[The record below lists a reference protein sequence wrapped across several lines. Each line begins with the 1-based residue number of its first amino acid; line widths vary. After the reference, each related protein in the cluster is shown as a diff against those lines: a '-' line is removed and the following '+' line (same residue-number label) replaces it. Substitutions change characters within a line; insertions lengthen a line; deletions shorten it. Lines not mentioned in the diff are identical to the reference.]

1 MKFLRVFLSILA
13 VAGMVGAV
21 LFWQKTNEPAIDP
34 NPVVP
39 QAEAWRVVTTTPPGG
54 TPVLLWNGILGTR
67 VSVLGLG
74 VDEGKDLSAF
84 LHDRY
89 QPAGEEKIEPMPSLG
104 LRAILVNGKP
114 ISARDTLRH
123 RQILDFR
130 TGAVRLSYDIRR
142 PGGVAKAVVD
152 FRIDPDR
159 PVFEQKVRIEGPV
172 QWKFDVVRRSE
183 GLKVAPGVD
192 GFAVAFS
199 KRPVSVEPAQASRTQ
214 AVEVQEIHTY
224 GEAMSTASPRD
235 LASDFWATD
244 VEVEGN
250 VEDQQAIRAMLLA
263 LRTSIHPDHT
273 ERVSPMMLSNEVYF
287 GHVFW
292 DADIWVFPVLALL
305 DPDRARVISE
315 YRLGMAAQARQNA
328 LEAAKD
334 PNIPFGDRAP
344 LQDAVMFPWESS
356 VTGKETVPGPS
367 RQQHHITGSVAKSLQ
382 MAADLGLV
390 DQDSVTEVGMRA
402 ANFWLARSERMP
414 DGKFGVRGTMSPDE
428 FHIGDNDLYTNILAE
443 WCIRRYR
450 PDKAREF
457 LRPRDA
463 TTFLTY
469 DKDRLRT
476 YKQAAA
482 LLAVYPLQDPAVE
495 KEAEAVYERFHHK
508 TIPNGPAMSD
518 SIHSIVAARLGR
530 KEESYA
536 HWRASWVD
544 FTRHPLLAFSEKR
557 LSSRTYFTTGAAGT
571 LQAVLYGFGGIRID
585 DRPQDGSAWTK
596 ELKNGRWLS
605 VRPNLPNQ
613 WTKLTLR
620 GLHILGDRYTLEITS
635 SGVTVTEEKSSNKS
649 TP

>member
-13 VAGMVGAV
+13 VAGLVGAV
-21 LFWQKTNEPAIDP
+21 LFWKKTKEPSIDP

-67 VSVLGLG
+67 ISVLGLS
-74 VDEGKDLSAF
+74 VDGDKELSAF

-89 QPAGEEKIEPMPSLG
+89 QPVGEEKIEPIPSLG
-104 LRAILVNGKP
+104 WRAILVNGKP
-114 ISARDTLRH
+114 ISAQDTLRH

-130 TGAVRLSYDIRR
+130 TGAVRLSYEIRR
-142 PGGVAKAVVD
+142 PGGVAKVVID
-152 FRIDPDR
+152 LKIDPDR
-159 PVFEQKVRIEGPV
+159 AIYQQKVRIEGPI
-172 QWKFDVVRRSE
+172 QWKFDVVTRQA
-183 GLKVAPGVD
+183 GLNRAPGVD

-199 KRPVSVEPAQASRTQ
+199 SRPVPVAPAQASKTQ
-214 AVEVQEIHTY
+214 AIEVQEIYTY
-224 GEAMSTASPRD
+224 GGPMSPSGPES
-235 LASDFWATD
+235 LAADFWTTD
-244 VEVEGN
+244 IEIEGN
-250 VEDQQAIRAMLLA
+250 VEDQQAVRAMLLA
-263 LRTSIHPDHT
+263 LRTSIHPDRT
-273 ERVSPMMLSNEVYF
+273 ERVSPMMLSSDVYF

-292 DADIWVFPVLALL
+292 DADIWVFPALALL

-382 MAADLGLV
+382 MAADLGLI
-390 DQDSVTEVGMRA
+390 DQGPVTALGKQA

-414 DGKFGVRGTMSPDE
+414 DGNFGVRATMSPDE

-450 PDKAREF
+450 PELAREF

-495 KEAEAVYERFHHK
+495 KEAEAVYSRFHKK
-508 TIPNGPAMSD
+508 TVPNGPAMSD

-530 KEESYA
+530 KEDSYA

-557 LSSRTYFTTGAAGT
+557 RSSRTYFTTGAAGT
-571 LQAVLYGFGGIRID
+571 LQAVLFGFGGLRID
-585 DRPQDGSAWTK
+585 DQPQEGSAWSK

-613 WTKLTLR
+613 WSKLTLR
-620 GLHILGDRYTLEITS
+620 GLHILGDRYTMEITS
-635 SGVTVTEEKSSNKS
+635 SGVKVTEENLSSKA